1 MLKTLIK
8 SRLLALW
15 ASLSQ
20 GTKKKKTNATGIVLI
35 VVFALLAVYML
46 GAISIMFF
54 GLGFVMNEQGDSWA
68 FFTLASLI
76 ASALCLFGSIF
87 TTKTQIFESKDNDLL
102 LSMPIP
108 PKYILISR
116 ILVLLVVN
124 YILEALVMLPAIV
137 MYGITIG
144 YTFVGFIFAILSFV
158 LIPFVTLAISAIIAW
173 IISFIASK
181 IRNKTLVS
189 TALFI
194 LFFGA
199 YMYFCFSLG
208 SFTGSGEEMNID
220 MSGLKNTFVFYY
232 LGNSISNVN
241 FLHFA
246 FFALFAIIPSI
257 VTFIV
262 ISRSFIKIITTK
274 KTSKKIEY
282 KQKTEKTNTPF
293 ISLVKKEIKRF
304 FSSTAYIMNCGIGS
318 IMLLILS
325 ILIAVKSPD
334 ILTAIEL
341 QFSDPTQAIPK
352 ELVYSFIPVVISIA
366 CGFISSMSLVST
378 PSISLENKNLWILQ
392 TLPIRPKTILFAKIT
407 NHMIICAPVSIISAI
422 IACVSLKVNAFN
434 TILAILYV
442 FMMIAFTGYFG
453 MFLGLK
459 FPKFDW
465 QNENVAVKQ
474 GFAIFGSMF
483 GSMIYATILS
493 AIMFLIA
500 IFNPIVALIVTTLIS
515 LTLCVLF
522 HLYFVYLAEKDF
534 EKLKD
539 K

>member
-20 GTKKKKTNATGIVLI
+20 STKKKKTNATGIVLI
-35 VVFALLAVYML
+35 VVFAFLAVYML
-46 GAISIMFF
+46 GAISLMFF
-54 GLGFVMNEQGDSWA
+54 GIGFAMNESGDTWA

-87 TTKTQIFESKDNDLL
+87 TTKTQIFESKDNELL

-108 PKYILISR
+108 PKYILMSR
-116 ILVLLVVN
+116 ILVLLIVN

-144 YTFVGFIFAILSFV
+144 YTLVGFIFAILSFA
-158 LIPFVTLAISAIIAW
+158 LIPFVTLAVSSIIAW

-189 TALFI
+189 TAMFVI
-194 LFFGA
+194 FFSV

-220 MSGLKNTFVFYY
+220 VSGLKNTFIFYY
-232 LGNSISNVN
+232 LGNSIANKN
-241 FLHFA
+241 LLHFVL
-246 FFALFAIIPSI
+246 FALLAIIPSVI
-257 VTFIV
+257 TFVV

-274 KTSKKIEY
+274 KTAKKVEY
-282 KQKTEKTNTPF
+282 KEKSEKISSPF
-293 ISLVKKEIKRF
+293 MALVKKEIKRF
-304 FSSTAYIMNCGIGS
+304 FSSTAYMMNCGIGS
-318 IMLLILS
+318 IMLMILS
-325 ILIAVKSPD
+325 VVVAVNAPSILE
-334 ILTAIEL
+334 AIEIN
-341 QFSDPTQAIPK
+341 FSNPTQAVPK
-352 ELVYSFIPVVISIA
+352 ELIYSFIPVIVAIA
-366 CGFISSMSLVST
+366 SCFISSMSLVSA
-378 PSISLENKNLWILQ
+378 PSISLENNNLWILNS
-392 TLPIRPKTILFAKIT
+392 LPVKAKTILFAKIT
-407 NHMIICAPVSIISAI
+407 NHMIICTPVSIIAI
-422 IACVSLKVNAFN
+422 IVACASLKVSVLN
-434 TILAILYV
+434 TILVILATV
-442 FMMIAFTGYFG
+442 MVIAFSGYFG

-474 GFAIFGSMF
+474 GFAIFGAMF
-483 GSMIYATILS
+483 GSMIYAMILS
-493 AIMFLIA
+493 AAAFLIA
-500 IFNPIVALIVTTLIS
+500 VFNATVSLIVMTLIS
-515 LTLCVLF
+515 STLCLLL
-522 HLYFVYLAEKDF
+522 HLYFVYKAEKDF

>member
-1 MLKTLIK
+1 MLKTLLR
-8 SRLLALW
+8 SRFSALW

-20 GTKKKKTNATGIVLI
+20 GSKKKKTGATGVILI
-35 VVFALLAVYML
+35 VVFAFLAVYML

-54 GLGFVMNEQGDSWA
+54 GLGYAMNEQGDAWA

-116 ILVLLVVN
+116 ILVLLIVN

-137 MYGITIG
+137 MYGVTIG
-144 YTFVGFIFAILSFV
+144 YTFVGFIFAILSFI

-181 IRNKTLVS
+181 IRNKTLIS
-189 TALFI
+189 TAMFVI
-194 LFFGA
+194 FFAA

-220 MSGLKNTFVFYY
+220 LSGLKNTFIFYY
-232 LGNSISNVN
+232 LGNSVANKS
-241 FLHFA
+241 FLHFVL
-246 FFALFAIIPSI
+246 FALFAIIPSI
-257 VTFIV
+257 ITFMV
-262 ISRSFIKIITTK
+262 ISHSFIKIITTK
-274 KTSKKIEY
+274 KTAKKVEY
-282 KQKTEKTNTPF
+282 KQNNEKSSSPF
-293 ISLVKKEIKRF
+293 IALVKKEIKRF

-318 IMLLILS
+318 IMLVILS
-325 ILIAVKSPD
+325 VVVAINAPSILE
-334 ILTAIEL
+334 AIEV
-341 QFSDPTQAIPK
+341 QFSDPTQSIPA
-352 ELVYSFIPVVISIA
+352 ELIYSFIPVIIA
-366 CGFISSMSLVST
+366 IASTFISSMSLVST
-378 PSISLENKNLWILQ
+378 PSISLENNNLWILHS
-392 TLPIRPKTILFAKIT
+392 LPIKPKTILFAKIT
-407 NHMIICAPVSIISAI
+407 NHMIICTPVSIIAVI
-422 IACVSLKVNAFN
+422 IACISLKVSLLN
-434 TILAILYV
+434 TILVILSTV
-442 FMMIAFTGYFG
+442 MIIGFTAYFG

-483 GSMIYATILS
+483 GSMIYAMILS
-493 AIMFLIA
+493 VITFLVAVFNATLA
-500 IFNPIVALIVTTLIS
+500 IFVMIIPSLI
-515 LTLCVLF
+515 LCILL
-522 HLYFVYLAEKDF
+522 HLYFVYKAEKDF

>member
-20 GTKKKKTNATGIVLI
+20 GNKKKKANASGIILI
-35 VVFALLAVYML
+35 VVFAFLAVYML
-46 GAISIMFF
+46 GAISLMFF
-54 GLGFVMNEQGDSWA
+54 GLGIAMNESGDTWA

-87 TTKTQIFESKDNDLL
+87 TTKTQIFESKDNELL
-102 LSMPIP
+102 LSMPIK

-116 ILVLLVVN
+116 ILVLLIVN

-137 MYGITIG
+137 MYGIIIG
-144 YTFVGFIFAILSFV
+144 YSFVGFLFALLSFI
-158 LIPFVTLAISAIIAW
+158 LIPFVTLAVSAIIAW

-194 LFFGA
+194 IFFGA

-208 SFTGSGEEMNID
+208 SFTGSGEEINID
-220 MSGLKNTFVFYY
+220 FSGLKNTFVFYY
-232 LGNSISNVN
+232 IGNSIANKS
-241 FLHFA
+241 FLHFVL
-246 FFALFAIIPSI
+246 FALCAIIPSAL
-257 VTFIV
+257 TFIV

-274 KTSKKIEY
+274 KTAKKIEY
-282 KQKTEKTNTPF
+282 KEKSAKASSPF
-293 ISLVKKEIKRF
+293 MALVKKEIKRF
-304 FSSTAYIMNCGIGS
+304 FSSTAYMMNCGIGS
-318 IMLLILS
+318 IMLLIVS
-325 ILIAVKSPD
+325 VIVAINAPD
-334 ILTAIEL
+334 MLLAIET
-341 QFSDPTQAIPK
+341 QFSDPTQAIPID
-352 ELVYSFIPVVISIA
+352 LIYGFIPVIIA
-366 CGFISSMSLVST
+366 IVACFISSMSLVST
-378 PSISLENKNLWILQ
+378 PSISLENKNLWILHS
-392 TLPIRPKTILFAKIT
+392 LPVKPKTILFAKIT
-407 NHMIICAPVSIISAI
+407 NHMIICAPVSIIAAI
-422 IACVSLKVNAFN
+422 IACVSLKVSVIN
-434 TILAILYV
+434 TILVILSV
-442 FMMIAFTGYFG
+442 LMIIAFTAYFG

-474 GFAIFGSMF
+474 GFAIFGAMF
-483 GSMIYATILS
+483 GSMIYATVLS
-493 AIMFLIA
+493 VGAFFIALLNATVSLIA
-500 IFNPIVALIVTTLIS
+500 MILIS
-515 LTLCVLF
+515 LILCVLL
-522 HLYFVYLAEKDF
+522 HLYFVFLAEKDF

>member
-1 MLKTLIK
+1 MLKTLLR
-8 SRLLALW
+8 SRFSALW

-20 GTKKKKTNATGIVLI
+20 GSKKKKTGATGVILI
-35 VVFALLAVYML
+35 VVFAFLAVYML

-54 GLGFVMNEQGDSWA
+54 GLGYAMNEQGDAWA

-116 ILVLLVVN
+116 ILVLLIVN

-137 MYGITIG
+137 MYGVTIG
-144 YTFVGFIFAILSFV
+144 YTFVGFIFAILSFI

-181 IRNKTLVS
+181 IRNKTLIS
-189 TALFI
+189 TAMFVI
-194 LFFGA
+194 FFAA

-220 MSGLKNTFVFYY
+220 LSGLKNTFIFYY
-232 LGNSISNVN
+232 LGNSVANKS
-241 FLHFA
+241 FLHFVL
-246 FFALFAIIPSI
+246 FALFAIIPSI
-257 VTFIV
+257 ITFMV
-262 ISRSFIKIITTK
+262 ISHSFIKIITTK
-274 KTSKKIEY
+274 KTAKKVEY
-282 KQKTEKTNTPF
+282 KQNNEKSSSPF
-293 ISLVKKEIKRF
+293 IALVKKEIKRF

-318 IMLLILS
+318 IMLVILS
-325 ILIAVKSPD
+325 VVVAINAPSILE
-334 ILTAIEL
+334 AIEV
-341 QFSDPTQAIPK
+341 QFSDPTQSIPA
-352 ELVYSFIPVVISIA
+352 ELIYSFIPVIIA
-366 CGFISSMSLVST
+366 IASTFISSMSLVST
-378 PSISLENKNLWILQ
+378 PSISLENNNLWILHS
-392 TLPIRPKTILFAKIT
+392 LPIKPKTILFAKIT
-407 NHMIICAPVSIISAI
+407 NHMIICTPVSIIAVI
-422 IACVSLKVNAFN
+422 IACISLKVSLLN
-434 TILAILYV
+434 TILVILSTV
-442 FMMIAFTGYFG
+442 MIIGFTAYFG

-483 GSMIYATILS
+483 GSMIYAMILS
-493 AIMFLIA
+493 VITFLVAVFNATLA
-500 IFNPIVALIVTTLIS
+500 IFVIIIPSLI
-515 LTLCVLF
+515 LCILL
-522 HLYFVYLAEKDF
+522 HLYFVYKAEKDF

>member
-1 MLKTLIK
+1 MLKTLLK

-20 GTKKKKTNATGIVLI
+20 GSKKKKSSSGVILVI
-35 VVFALLAVYML
+35 VFAFLAIYML
-46 GAISIMFF
+46 GAIS
-54 GLGFVMNEQGDSWA
+54 LVFVGMSFAFKEQGEEWA

-87 TTKTQIFESKDNDLL
+87 TTKTQIFESKDNELL

-124 YILEALVMLPAIV
+124 YILEALVMLPAIAIYGV
-137 MYGITIG
+137 MIG
-144 YTFVGFIFAILSFV
+144 YSFIGFIFAILGFI
-158 LIPFVTLAISAIIAW
+158 LIPFLTLAVSSIIAW

-189 TALFI
+189 TAMFI
-194 LFFGA
+194 AFFA
-199 YMYFCFSLG
+199 VYMYFCFSLG

-220 MSGLKNTFVFYY
+220 VSGLKNTFIFYY
-232 LGNSISNVN
+232 LGNSIANKN
-241 FLHFA
+241 FLHFLIFVLVSIIPA
-246 FFALFAIIPSI
+246 IITFAIISY
-257 VTFIV
+257 
-262 ISRSFIKIITTK
+262 SFIKIITTK
-274 KTSKKIEY
+274 KTTKKKEY
-282 KQKTEKTNTPF
+282 KEKSEKSSSPF
-293 ISLVKKEIKRF
+293 MALVKKEMKRF
-304 FSSTAYIMNCGIGS
+304 FTSTAYIMNCGIGS
-318 IMLLILS
+318 IMLAIFSVIIAINAPS
-325 ILIAVKSPD
+325 ILD
-334 ILTAIEL
+334 AIEV

-352 ELVYSFIPVVISIA
+352 ELIYSFIPVIIA
-366 CGFISSMSLVST
+366 IASSFVSSMSLVST

-392 TLPIRPKTILFAKIT
+392 SLPIKPKIILFAKIT
-407 NHMIICAPVSIISAI
+407 NHMIICTPVSLIAVIV
-422 IACVSLKVNAFN
+422 ACVSLKVSVIN
-434 TILAILYV
+434 TILVILTNV
-442 FMMIAFTGYFG
+442 VIIAFTGYFG

-483 GSMIYATILS
+483 GSMIYAMILS
-493 AIMFLIA
+493 VITFLVA
-500 IFNPIVALIVTTLIS
+500 IFNSTLALVVMIVPSAILCTL
-515 LTLCVLF
+515 L
-522 HLYFVYLAEKDF
+522 HLYFVYKSEKDF

>member
-20 GTKKKKTNATGIVLI
+20 GNKKKKTNASTIVLI
-35 VVFALLAVYML
+35 VVFAFLAVYML
-46 GAISIMFF
+46 GAISLMFF
-54 GLGFVMNEQGDSWA
+54 GLGIAMNESGDSWA

-87 TTKTQIFESKDNDLL
+87 TTKTQIFESKDNELL
-102 LSMPIP
+102 LSMPIK

-116 ILVLLVVN
+116 ILVLLIVN

-137 MYGITIG
+137 MYGIIIG
-144 YTFVGFIFAILSFV
+144 YSFVGFIFALLSFI
-158 LIPFVTLAISAIIAW
+158 LIPFVTLAVSAIIAW

-194 LFFGA
+194 IFFGA

-208 SFTGSGEEMNID
+208 SFTGSGEEINID
-220 MSGLKNTFVFYY
+220 FSGLKNTFVFYY
-232 LGNSISNVN
+232 IGNSIANKS
-241 FLHFA
+241 FLHFVL
-246 FFALFAIIPSI
+246 FALCAIIPSAL
-257 VTFIV
+257 TFTV

-274 KTSKKIEY
+274 KTAKKIEY
-282 KQKTEKTNTPF
+282 KEKSAKASSPF
-293 ISLVKKEIKRF
+293 MALVKKEIKRF
-304 FSSTAYIMNCGIGS
+304 FSSTAYMMNCGIGS
-318 IMLLILS
+318 IMLLIVS
-325 ILIAVKSPD
+325 VIIAINALD
-334 ILTAIEL
+334 LLLAIKT
-341 QFSDPTQAIPK
+341 QFSDPTQAIPID
-352 ELVYSFIPVVISIA
+352 LIYGFIPVIIA
-366 CGFISSMSLVST
+366 IIFCFISSMSLVST
-378 PSISLENKNLWILQ
+378 PSISLENKNLWILHS
-392 TLPIRPKTILFAKIT
+392 LPVNPKTILFAKIT
-407 NHMIICAPVSIISAI
+407 NHMIICVPVSIIATI
-422 IACVSLKVNAFN
+422 IACVSLKVSIIN
-434 TILAILYV
+434 TILVILSV
-442 FMMIAFTGYFG
+442 LMIIAFTAYFG

-474 GFAIFGSMF
+474 GFAIFGAMF
-483 GSMIYATILS
+483 GSMIYATVLS
-493 AIMFLIA
+493 VGAFFIA
-500 IFNPIVALIVTTLIS
+500 LLNATVALIAMILIS
-515 LTLCVLF
+515 LILCVLL
-522 HLYFVYLAEKDF
+522 HLYFVFLAERDF